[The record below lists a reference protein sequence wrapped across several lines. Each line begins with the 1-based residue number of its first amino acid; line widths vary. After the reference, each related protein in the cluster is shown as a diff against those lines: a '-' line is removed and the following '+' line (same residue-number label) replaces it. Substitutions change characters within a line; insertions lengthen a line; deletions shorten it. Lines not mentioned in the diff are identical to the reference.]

1 MLTTHFSRLTKKIYS
16 ICGTLFQQLKAL
28 FTFIQAYMTII
39 YRYTPILLLLLFSF
53 TGKTQTRLIDS
64 LKQYIF
70 QAKNDEQKIEAIY
83 ALCNE
88 YRSINRDTLDYYTFL
103 ARELAANTN
112 NERLKQMAE
121 LAVACDYA
129 RWGWLDST
137 IYTADPV
144 IAANKVTNPQQK
156 DIYFKASRLKAMTY
170 AGRSRFQDAL
180 TILYK
185 IVSEAETY
193 KDSLTLGENLNSI
206 GSIALARGN
215 SRDALTWLSRA
226 LTACSNDERFDGIRA
241 GVFINMADACLQS
254 GKTDAAVQY
263 SEKGVALFKQVENL
277 SSLALALQKQSSVFI
292 AAGRLDEA
300 EQSLK
305 EMIALRKETGDGNLY
320 ADDNTS
326 LAEFYVQ
333 TNQVKKAIQF
343 CKDALLVGDVH
354 APLPGDEQSYAN
366 AITIRLGYYQ
376 VLARCYKMM
385 EGNAEYQQML
395 EQIIIAKDSL
405 YQYNS
410 AQAIAELQTQ
420 YEVQKKENTIIQQK
434 LDITQKNNRFYAL
447 LGIAFF
453 ALVIV
458 GIMFTGYRKR
468 QKIKL
473 NVILEKEKSLAAQ
486 SIAKAE
492 ENERKRIA
500 ADLHDNLGAYAASI
514 VSNLDFI
521 EPIAGNSPGS
531 VAVQE
536 LRNNS
541 QAIVAQLNDTIWAL
555 KKDALSLTAISD
567 RIKIFIQR
575 IQNSYPTV
583 SMNVSEQIDDD
594 RMLSP
599 SHAFHLFRIVQEAI
613 NNALKH
619 SKGTKVDVIIA
630 SMASDWKIII
640 SDDGAGLTQR
650 SKDGNGLINM
660 KERARET
667 GWDIEWLFKPGK
679 GTSVI
684 ISSTTN

>member
-1 MLTTHFSRLTKKIYS
+1 
-16 ICGTLFQQLKAL
+16 
-28 FTFIQAYMTII
+28 MTII

-83 ALCNE
+83 TLCNE
-88 YRSINRDTLDYYTFL
+88 YRSINRDTLDHYTFL
-103 ARELAANTN
+103 ARELAVNTRSV
-112 NERLKQMAE
+112 RLEQMAE
-121 LAVACDYA
+121 FAVACDYA
-129 RWGWLDST
+129 RWGWADSAIFT
-137 IYTADPV
+137 VDPL
-144 IAANKVTNPQQK
+144 IAANKVTNPQQR

-170 AGRSRFQDAL
+170 AGRSRYQDAL

-185 IVSEAETY
+185 IVSEAEAY
-193 KDSLTLGENLNSI
+193 KDSITLGENLNSI
-206 GSIALARGN
+206 GSVALARGN

-226 LTACSNDERFDGIRA
+226 LTACGNDKRFDGIRA
-241 GVFINMADACLQS
+241 GIFINMADAYLQS

-305 EMIALRKETGDGNLY
+305 EMIALRKEAGDGNLY
-320 ADDNTS
+320 ADDNIS
-326 LAEFYVQ
+326 LAEFYLQ

-366 AITIRLGYYQ
+366 TITIRLGYYQ
-376 VLARCYKMM
+376 VLARCYKI
-385 EGNAEYQQML
+385 AEDDAAYQQML
-395 EQIIIAKDSL
+395 EHIIIAKDSL
-405 YQYNS
+405 YKYNS

-434 LDITQKNNRFYAL
+434 LDITNKNNRFYAL

-453 ALVIV
+453 ALVIAW
-458 GIMFTGYRKR
+458 IMFTGYRKR
-468 QKIKL
+468 EKIRL
-473 NVILEKEKSLAAQ
+473 NAMLEKEKSLVAQ
-486 SIAKAE
+486 SIAQAE

-521 EPIAGNSPGS
+521 EPIAGNTSGNI
-531 VAVQE
+531 AVQE

-575 IQNSYPTV
+575 MQNSYPAIA
-583 SMNVSEQIDDD
+583 MNVTENIDDD
-594 RMLSP
+594 RMQSP

-619 SKGTKVDVIIA
+619 SKGTKVD
-630 SMASDWKIII
+630 III
-640 SDDGAGLTQR
+640 ESTASHCKITIADNGAGIMQR

-660 KERARET
+660 KERAKET
-667 GWDIEWLFKPGK
+667 GWSIEWLSEPGK
-679 GTSVI
+679 GTSVV

>member
-1 MLTTHFSRLTKKIYS
+1 
-16 ICGTLFQQLKAL
+16 
-28 FTFIQAYMTII
+28 MTII
-39 YRYTPILLLLLFSF
+39 YRYTPIPLLLLFSL

-64 LKQYIF
+64 LKQYVF
-70 QAKNDEQKIEAIY
+70 QAKNDQQKIEAIY
-83 ALCNE
+83 MLCNE
-88 YRSINRDTLDYYTFL
+88 YKSITRDTLDHYTFL
-103 ARELAANTN
+103 ARELAANTDN
-112 NERLKQMAE
+112 ARLKQMAE
-121 LAVACDYA
+121 FAVACDYA
-129 RWGWLDST
+129 RWGWADSAIFT
-137 IYTADPV
+137 VDPL
-144 IAANKVTNPQQK
+144 IAANKVTIPEQR

-180 TILYK
+180 TILYR
-185 IVSEAETY
+185 IVSEAEAY
-193 KDSLTLGENLNSI
+193 KDSITLGENLNSI
-206 GSIALARGN
+206 GSVALARSN
-215 SRDALTWLSRA
+215 TRDALTWLSRA
-226 LTACSNDERFDGIRA
+226 LTACGNDKRFDEIRA
-241 GVFINMADACLQS
+241 GIFINMSEAYLQL
-254 GKTDAAVQY
+254 GKTDSAVQY
-263 SEKGVALFKQVENL
+263 SGKGVALFKKVENL

-305 EMIALRKETGDGNLY
+305 EMIALRKEAGDGNLY

-326 LAEFYVQ
+326 LAEFYLQ

-343 CKDALLVGDVH
+343 CKDALLVGDVR

-376 VLARCYKMM
+376 VLARCYKML
-385 EGNAEYQQML
+385 EDNNEYQQML

-405 YQYNS
+405 YKYNS

-434 LDITQKNNRFYAL
+434 LDITNKNNRFYAL

-453 ALVIV
+453 ALVIAWV
-458 GIMFTGYRKR
+458 MFTGYRKR
-468 QKIKL
+468 EKIRL
-473 NVILEKEKSLAAQ
+473 NAMLEKEKSLAAQ
-486 SIAKAE
+486 SIAQAE

-521 EPIAGNSPGS
+521 EPIAGNVSGNI
-531 VAVQE
+531 AVQE

-575 IQNSYPTV
+575 IQNSYPAI
-583 SMNVSEQIDDD
+583 SINVAENIDDD

-619 SKGTKVDVIIA
+619 SKGTKVDIIIESTTA
-630 SMASDWKIII
+630 GWKISIA
-640 SDDGAGLTQR
+640 DNGAGIMQR
-650 SKDGNGLINM
+650 SKDGNGLSNM
-660 KERARET
+660 KGRAKET
-667 GWDIEWLFKPGK
+667 GWDIEWLSEPGR

-684 ISSTTN
+684 ISPTTN

>member
-1 MLTTHFSRLTKKIYS
+1 MTT
-16 ICGTLFQQLKAL
+16 
-28 FTFIQAYMTII
+28 I

-53 TGKTQTRLIDS
+53 AGKTQTRLIDS

-83 ALCNE
+83 TLCSE
-88 YRSINRDTLDYYTFL
+88 YKSINRDTLDYYTFL
-103 ARELAANTN
+103 ARELAANTH

-129 RWGWLDST
+129 RWGWADSAIFT
-137 IYTADPV
+137 VDPL
-144 IAANKVTNPQQK
+144 IAANKVTDPQQR

-170 AGRSRFQDAL
+170 AGRSRYQDAL
-180 TILYK
+180 TILYR
-185 IVSEAETY
+185 IVSEAEAY
-193 KDSLTLGENLNSI
+193 KDSITLGENLNSI
-206 GSIALARGN
+206 GSVALARSN
-215 SRDALTWLSRA
+215 TRDALMWLSRA
-226 LTACSNDERFDGIRA
+226 LAACGNDKRFDGIRA
-241 GVFINMADACLQS
+241 GVFINMAEAYLQS
-254 GKTDAAVQY
+254 GKTDVAVRY
-263 SEKGVALFKQVENL
+263 SEKGVALFKEVENL
-277 SSLALALQKQSSVFI
+277 SSLALALQKQSSVLI
-292 AAGRLDEA
+292 AAGKLDEA

-305 EMIALRKETGDGNLY
+305 EMIALRKEAGDGNLY
-320 ADDNTS
+320 ADDNIS
-326 LAEFYVQ
+326 LAEFYLQ

-343 CKDALLVGDVH
+343 CKNALQVGDVH

-376 VLARCYKMM
+376 VLARCYKML
-385 EGNAEYQQML
+385 EDNSEYQQML

-405 YQYNS
+405 YKYNS

-434 LDITQKNNRFYAL
+434 LDITNKNNRFYAL

-453 ALVIV
+453 ALVIAW
-458 GIMFTGYRKR
+458 IMFTGYRKR
-468 QKIKL
+468 EKIRL
-473 NVILEKEKSLAAQ
+473 NAMLEKEKSLAAQ

-521 EPIAGNSPGS
+521 EPITHHSSGS

-567 RIKIFIQR
+567 RIKTFIQR
-575 IQNSYPTV
+575 IQNSYPAITI
-583 SMNVSEQIDDD
+583 NVMENIDND

-619 SKGTKVDVIIA
+619 SKGTKVDIIIESIA
-630 SMASDWKIII
+630 SNWKITIA
-640 SDDGAGLTQR
+640 DNGAGIMQR
-650 SKDGNGLINM
+650 SKDGNGLVNM
-660 KERARET
+660 KERAQET
-667 GWDIEWLFKPGK
+667 GWSIDWLSEPGK

>member
-1 MLTTHFSRLTKKIYS
+1 
-16 ICGTLFQQLKAL
+16 
-28 FTFIQAYMTII
+28 MTII

-53 TGKTQTRLIDS
+53 DGKTQTRLIDS
-64 LKQYIF
+64 LKQYVF
-70 QAKNDEQKIEAIY
+70 QAKNDQQKIEAIY
-83 ALCNE
+83 MLCNE
-88 YRSINRDTLDYYTFL
+88 YKSITRDTLDHYTFL
-103 ARELAANTN
+103 ARELAANTDN
-112 NERLKQMAE
+112 ARLKQMAE
-121 LAVACDYA
+121 FAVACDYA
-129 RWGWLDST
+129 RWGWADSAIFT
-137 IYTADPV
+137 VDPL
-144 IAANKVTNPQQK
+144 IAANKVTVAEQR

-180 TILYK
+180 TILYR
-185 IVSEAETY
+185 IVSEAEAY
-193 KDSLTLGENLNSI
+193 KDSITLGENLNSI
-206 GSIALARGN
+206 GSVALARN
-215 SRDALTWLSRA
+215 NTRDALTWLSRA
-226 LTACSNDERFDGIRA
+226 LTACGNDKRFDEIRA
-241 GVFINMADACLQS
+241 GIFINMSEAYLQS
-254 GKTDAAVQY
+254 GKTDSAVQY
-263 SEKGVALFKQVENL
+263 SGKGVTLFKKVENL

-305 EMIALRKETGDGNLY
+305 EMIALRKEAGDGNLY

-326 LAEFYVQ
+326 LAEFYLQ

-343 CKDALLVGDVH
+343 CKDALLVGDVR

-376 VLARCYKMM
+376 VLARCYKML
-385 EGNAEYQQML
+385 EDNNEYQQML

-405 YQYNS
+405 YKYNS

-434 LDITQKNNRFYAL
+434 LDITNKNNRFYAL

-453 ALVIV
+453 ALVIAWV
-458 GIMFTGYRKR
+458 MFTGYRKR
-468 QKIKL
+468 EKIRL
-473 NVILEKEKSLAAQ
+473 NAMLEKEKSLAAQ
-486 SIAKAE
+486 SIAQAE

-521 EPIAGNSPGS
+521 EPIAGNVSGNI
-531 VAVQE
+531 AVQE

-575 IQNSYPTV
+575 IQNSYPAIA
-583 SMNVSEQIDDD
+583 MNVAENIDDD

-619 SKGTKVDVIIA
+619 SKGTKVDIIIESTA
-630 SMASDWKIII
+630 SHWKISIA
-640 SDDGAGLTQR
+640 DNGAGIMQR

-660 KERARET
+660 KGRAKET
-667 GWDIEWLFKPGK
+667 GWDIEWLSEPGR

-684 ISSTTN
+684 ISPTTN

>member
-1 MLTTHFSRLTKKIYS
+1 MTT
-16 ICGTLFQQLKAL
+16 
-28 FTFIQAYMTII
+28 I

-53 TGKTQTRLIDS
+53 AGKTQTRLIDS

-83 ALCNE
+83 TLCNE
-88 YRSINRDTLDYYTFL
+88 YKSINRDTLDYYTFL
-103 ARELAANTN
+103 ARELAANTH

-129 RWGWLDST
+129 RWGWADSAIFT
-137 IYTADPV
+137 VDPL
-144 IAANKVTNPQQK
+144 IAANKVTDPQQR

-170 AGRSRFQDAL
+170 AGRSRYQDAL
-180 TILYK
+180 TILYR
-185 IVSEAETY
+185 IVSEAEAY
-193 KDSLTLGENLNSI
+193 KDSITLGENLNSI
-206 GSIALARGN
+206 GSVALARSN
-215 SRDALTWLSRA
+215 TRDALMWLSRA
-226 LTACSNDERFDGIRA
+226 LAACGNDKRFDGIRA
-241 GVFINMADACLQS
+241 GVFINMAEAYLQS
-254 GKTDAAVQY
+254 GKTDVAVRY
-263 SEKGVALFKQVENL
+263 SEKGVALFKEVENL
-277 SSLALALQKQSSVFI
+277 SSLALALQKQSSVLI
-292 AAGRLDEA
+292 AAGKLDEA

-305 EMIALRKETGDGNLY
+305 EMIALRKEAGDGNLY
-320 ADDNTS
+320 ADDNIS
-326 LAEFYVQ
+326 LAEFYLQ

-343 CKDALLVGDVH
+343 CKNALQVGDVH

-376 VLARCYKMM
+376 VLARCYKML
-385 EGNAEYQQML
+385 EDNSEYQQML

-405 YQYNS
+405 YKYNS

-434 LDITQKNNRFYAL
+434 LDITNKNNRFYAL

-453 ALVIV
+453 ALVIAW
-458 GIMFTGYRKR
+458 IMFTGYRKR
-468 QKIKL
+468 EKIRL
-473 NVILEKEKSLAAQ
+473 NAMLEKEKSLVAQ

-521 EPIAGNSPGS
+521 EPITHHSSGS

-567 RIKIFIQR
+567 RIKTFIQR
-575 IQNSYPTV
+575 IQNSYPAITI
-583 SMNVSEQIDDD
+583 NVMENIDND

-619 SKGTKVDVIIA
+619 SKGTKVDIIIESIA
-630 SMASDWKIII
+630 SNWKITIA
-640 SDDGAGLTQR
+640 DNGAGIMQR
-650 SKDGNGLINM
+650 SKDGNGLVNM
-660 KERARET
+660 KERAQET
-667 GWDIEWLFKPGK
+667 GWSIDWLSEPGK

>member
-1 MLTTHFSRLTKKIYS
+1 
-16 ICGTLFQQLKAL
+16 
-28 FTFIQAYMTII
+28 MTII

-53 TGKTQTRLIDS
+53 DGKTQTRLIDS

-70 QAKNDEQKIEAIY
+70 QAKNSEQKIEAIFM
-83 ALCNE
+83 LCNE
-88 YRSINRDTLDYYTFL
+88 YKSITRDTLDHYTFL
-103 ARELAANTN
+103 ARELAANTDN
-112 NERLKQMAE
+112 ARLKQMAE
-121 LAVACDYA
+121 FAVACDYA
-129 RWGWLDST
+129 RWGWADSAIFT
-137 IYTADPV
+137 VDPL
-144 IAANKVTNPQQK
+144 IAANKVTVAEQR

-180 TILYK
+180 TILYR
-185 IVSEAETY
+185 IVSEAEAY
-193 KDSLTLGENLNSI
+193 KDSITLGENLNSI
-206 GSIALARGN
+206 GSVALARN
-215 SRDALTWLSRA
+215 NTRDALTWLSRA
-226 LTACSNDERFDGIRA
+226 LTACGNDKRFDEIRA
-241 GVFINMADACLQS
+241 GIFINMSEAYLQS
-254 GKTDAAVQY
+254 GKTDSAVQY
-263 SEKGVALFKQVENL
+263 SGKGVALFKKVENL

-305 EMIALRKETGDGNLY
+305 EMIALRKEAGDGNLY

-326 LAEFYVQ
+326 LAEFYLQ

-343 CKDALLVGDVH
+343 CKDALLVGDVR

-376 VLARCYKMM
+376 VLARCYKML
-385 EGNAEYQQML
+385 EDNNEYQQML

-405 YQYNS
+405 YKYNS

-434 LDITQKNNRFYAL
+434 LDITNKNNRFYAL

-453 ALVIV
+453 ALVIAWV
-458 GIMFTGYRKR
+458 MFTGYRKR
-468 QKIKL
+468 EKIRL
-473 NVILEKEKSLAAQ
+473 NAMLEKEKSLAAQ
-486 SIAKAE
+486 SIAQAE

-521 EPIAGNSPGS
+521 EPIAGNVSGNI
-531 VAVQE
+531 AVQE

-575 IQNSYPTV
+575 IQNSYPAIA
-583 SMNVSEQIDDD
+583 MNVAENIDDD

-619 SKGTKVDVIIA
+619 SKGTKVDIIIESTA
-630 SMASDWKIII
+630 SHWKISIA
-640 SDDGAGLTQR
+640 DNGAGIMQQ

-660 KERARET
+660 KGRAKET
-667 GWDIEWLFKPGK
+667 GWDIEWLSEPGR

-684 ISSTTN
+684 ISPTTN

>member
-1 MLTTHFSRLTKKIYS
+1 
-16 ICGTLFQQLKAL
+16 
-28 FTFIQAYMTII
+28 MTII
-39 YRYTPILLLLLFSF
+39 YRYTPILLLMLFSF
-53 TGKTQTRLIDS
+53 PGKTQTRLIDS

-137 IYTADPV
+137 IYTVDPV
-144 IAANKVTNPQQK
+144 IAANKVTHPQQR

-185 IVSEAETY
+185 IVGEAETY

-206 GSIALARGN
+206 GSVALARGN

-385 EGNAEYQQML
+385 ENNAEYQQML

-434 LDITQKNNRFYAL
+434 LDITKKNNRFYAL

-453 ALVIV
+453 ALVIAW
-458 GIMFTGYRKR
+458 IMFTGYRKR
-468 QKIKL
+468 EKIRL
-473 NVILEKEKSLAAQ
+473 NAMLEKEKALAAQ
-486 SIAKAE
+486 SVAQAE

-521 EPIAGNSPGS
+521 EPITGNASGS

-583 SMNVSEQIDDD
+583 SVNVMEKIDDD

-599 SHAFHLFRIVQEAI
+599 SYAFHLFRIVQEAI

-619 SKGTKVDVIIA
+619 SKGTKVDIVIETIDSAWKAIIA
-630 SMASDWKIII
+630 DN
-640 SDDGAGLTQR
+640 GAGIMQQ
-650 SKDGNGLINM
+650 SKEGNGLINM
-660 KERARET
+660 KERAKET
-667 GWDIEWLFKPGK
+667 GWDIEWLSKPGK

>member
-1 MLTTHFSRLTKKIYS
+1 
-16 ICGTLFQQLKAL
+16 
-28 FTFIQAYMTII
+28 MTII
-39 YRYTPILLLLLFSF
+39 YRYTPLLLLLLFSF
-53 TGKTQTRLIDS
+53 DGKTQTRLIDS
-64 LKQYIF
+64 LKQNIF
-70 QAKNDEQKIEAIY
+70 RAKNDEQKIEAIY
-83 ALCNE
+83 TLCSE
-88 YRSINRDTLDYYTFL
+88 YRSITRDTLDHYTFL
-103 ARELAANTN
+103 ARKLAANTRSA
-112 NERLKQMAE
+112 RLEQMAE
-121 LAVACDYA
+121 FAVACDYA
-129 RWGWLDST
+129 RWGWADSAIFT
-137 IYTADPV
+137 VDPL
-144 IAANKVTNPQQK
+144 IAANKVTDPQQR

-170 AGRSRFQDAL
+170 AGRSRYQDAL

-185 IVSEAETY
+185 MVSEAEAY
-193 KDSLTLGENLNSI
+193 KDSITLSENLNSI
-206 GSIALARGN
+206 GSVALARGN

-226 LTACSNDERFDGIRA
+226 LAVCGNDKRFDGIRA
-241 GVFINMADACLQS
+241 GVFINMADAYLQS
-254 GKTDAAVQY
+254 GKIDAAVQY

-305 EMIALRKETGDGNLY
+305 EMIALRKEAGDGNLY

-326 LAEFYVQ
+326 LAEFYLQ

-343 CKDALLVGDVH
+343 CKDALLVGDVR

-376 VLARCYKMM
+376 VLARCYKML
-385 EGNAEYQQML
+385 EDNSEYRQML

-405 YQYNS
+405 YKYNS

-434 LDITQKNNRFYAL
+434 LDITNKNNRFYTL

-453 ALVIV
+453 ALVIAW
-458 GIMFTGYRKR
+458 IMFTDYRKR
-468 QKIKL
+468 EKIRL
-473 NVILEKEKSLAAQ
+473 NAMLEKEKSLAAQ
-486 SIAKAE
+486 SIAQAE

-521 EPIAGNSPGS
+521 EPVAGNASGS
-531 VAVQE
+531 IAVQE

-541 QAIVAQLNDTIWAL
+541 QAMVAQLNDTIWAL

-583 SMNVSEQIDDD
+583 SINVTEKIDDD

-613 NNALKH
+613 SNALKH
-619 SKGTKVDVIIA
+619 GKGTKVDIIIESTA
-630 SMASDWKIII
+630 SHWKITIA
-640 SDDGAGLTQR
+640 DNGAGIMQR

-667 GWDIEWLFKPGK
+667 GWNIEWLSEPGK
-679 GTSVI
+679 GTSVV

>member
-1 MLTTHFSRLTKKIYS
+1 MTT
-16 ICGTLFQQLKAL
+16 
-28 FTFIQAYMTII
+28 I

-53 TGKTQTRLIDS
+53 AGKTQTRLIDS

-83 ALCNE
+83 TLCNE
-88 YRSINRDTLDYYTFL
+88 YKSINRDTLDYYTFL
-103 ARELAANTN
+103 ARELAANTH

-129 RWGWLDST
+129 RWGWADSAIFT
-137 IYTADPV
+137 VDPL
-144 IAANKVTNPQQK
+144 IAANKVTDPQQR

-170 AGRSRFQDAL
+170 AGRSRYQDAL
-180 TILYK
+180 TILYR
-185 IVSEAETY
+185 IVSEAEAY
-193 KDSLTLGENLNSI
+193 KDSITLGENLNSI
-206 GSIALARGN
+206 GSVALARSN
-215 SRDALTWLSRA
+215 TRDALMWLSRA
-226 LTACSNDERFDGIRA
+226 LAACGNDKRFDGIRA
-241 GVFINMADACLQS
+241 GVFINMAEAYLQS
-254 GKTDAAVQY
+254 GKTDVAVRY
-263 SEKGVALFKQVENL
+263 SEKGVALFKEVENL
-277 SSLALALQKQSSVFI
+277 SSLALALQKQSSVLI
-292 AAGRLDEA
+292 AAGKLDEA

-305 EMIALRKETGDGNLY
+305 EMIALRKEAGDGNLY
-320 ADDNTS
+320 ADDNIS
-326 LAEFYVQ
+326 LAEFYLQ

-343 CKDALLVGDVH
+343 CKNALQIGDVH

-376 VLARCYKMM
+376 VLARCYKML
-385 EGNAEYQQML
+385 EDNSEYQQML

-405 YQYNS
+405 YKYNS

-434 LDITQKNNRFYAL
+434 LDITNKNNRFYAL

-453 ALVIV
+453 ALVIAW
-458 GIMFTGYRKR
+458 IMFTGYRKR
-468 QKIKL
+468 EKIRL
-473 NVILEKEKSLAAQ
+473 NAMLEKEKSLVAQ

-521 EPIAGNSPGS
+521 EPITHHSSGS

-567 RIKIFIQR
+567 RIKTFIQR
-575 IQNSYPTV
+575 IQNSYPAITI
-583 SMNVSEQIDDD
+583 NVMENIDND

-619 SKGTKVDVIIA
+619 SKGTKVDIIIESIA
-630 SMASDWKIII
+630 SNWKITIA
-640 SDDGAGLTQR
+640 DNGAGIMQR
-650 SKDGNGLINM
+650 SKDGNGLVNM
-660 KERARET
+660 KERAQET
-667 GWDIEWLFKPGK
+667 GWSIDWLSEPGK

>member
-1 MLTTHFSRLTKKIYS
+1 
-16 ICGTLFQQLKAL
+16 
-28 FTFIQAYMTII
+28 MTIV
-39 YRYTPILLLLLFSF
+39 YLYTLIFLLMLFSF

-70 QAKNDEQKIEAIY
+70 QAKNDEQKIEAIF

-88 YRSINRDTLDYYTFL
+88 YRSINRDTLDHYTFL
-103 ARELAANTN
+103 ARELAANTDN
-112 NERLKQMAE
+112 DRLKQMAE

-129 RWGWLDST
+129 RWGWADSAIFT
-137 IYTADPV
+137 VDPLIV
-144 IAANKVTNPQQK
+144 ANKVTNPEQR

-170 AGRSRFQDAL
+170 AGRTRFREAL

-185 IVSEAETY
+185 VVIEAEAY
-193 KDSLTLGENLNSI
+193 KDSLTLSENLNSI
-206 GSIALARGN
+206 GSIALARDN
-215 SRDALTWLSRA
+215 TRDALTWLSRA
-226 LTACSNDERFDGIRA
+226 LTVCGNDTRFDGIRA
-241 GVFINMADACLQS
+241 GIFINMADAYLQS
-254 GKTDAAVQY
+254 GKTDSAIQY
-263 SEKGVALFKQVENL
+263 SEKGVSLFKQVENL
-277 SSLALALQKQSSVFI
+277 SSLALALQKQSAVFI

-300 EQSLK
+300 EQALK
-305 EMIALRKETGDGNLY
+305 EMIVLRKEAGDGNLY
-320 ADDNTS
+320 ADDNIS
-326 LAEFYVQ
+326 LAEFYLQ
-333 TNQVKKAIQF
+333 TGQVKKAVRF
-343 CKDALLVGDVH
+343 CNNALLTGDLH
-354 APLPGDEQSYAN
+354 ALPPGDEQSYTN

-376 VLARCYKMM
+376 VLARCYKIL
-385 EGNAEYQQML
+385 GDNAGYQQML
-395 EQIIIAKDSL
+395 EQIIVAKDSL

-434 LDITQKNNRFYAL
+434 LDITNKNNRFYTL

-453 ALVIV
+453 GLAIAW
-458 GIMFTGYRKR
+458 IMFAGYRKR
-468 QKIKL
+468 EKIRL
-473 NVILEKEKSLAAQ
+473 NAMLEREKSIALQ

-521 EPIAGNSPGS
+521 EPITGNSPGS

-541 QAIVAQLNDTIWAL
+541 HAIVAQLNDTIWAL

-575 IQNSYPTV
+575 IQNSYPAV
-583 SMNVSEQIDDD
+583 AMNVTEKIDDD
-594 RMLSP
+594 SMLTP
-599 SHAFHLFRIVQEAI
+599 SHAFHLFRIAQEAI

-619 SKGTKVDVIIA
+619 SKGTKIDIIIESPA
-630 SMASDWKIII
+630 AGWKITIA
-640 SDDGAGLTQR
+640 DNGAGIMQGA
-650 SKDGNGLINM
+650 KDGNGLINM
-660 KERARET
+660 KERTTEA
-667 GWDIEWLFKPGK
+667 GWSIAWLSGAGE
-679 GTSVI
+679 GTAVI

>member
-1 MLTTHFSRLTKKIYS
+1 
-16 ICGTLFQQLKAL
+16 
-28 FTFIQAYMTII
+28 MTII
-39 YRYTPILLLLLFSF
+39 YRYTPILLLMLFSF
-53 TGKTQTRLIDS
+53 AGKTQTRLIDS

-83 ALCNE
+83 TLCNE

-103 ARELAANTN
+103 ARELAAGTDSA
-112 NERLKQMAE
+112 RLKHMAE
-121 LAVACDYA
+121 FAVACDYA
-129 RWGWLDST
+129 RWGWIDSA
-137 IYTADPV
+137 IYTIDPV
-144 IAANKVTNPQQK
+144 ITANKVAHPEQR

-170 AGRSRFQDAL
+170 AGRTRFQDAL
-180 TILYK
+180 SILYK
-185 IVSEAETY
+185 IVNEAEVY
-193 KDSLTLGENLNSI
+193 KDSLTLSENLNSI
-206 GSIALARGN
+206 GSIALARDN
-215 SRDALTWLSRA
+215 TKDALTWLSRA
-226 LTACSNDERFDGIRA
+226 LTACANDSRFDGIRA
-241 GVFINMADACLQS
+241 GIFINMADACLQS
-254 GKTDAAVQY
+254 GKTDAAIQY
-263 SEKGVALFKQVENL
+263 SKKGITLFKQVENL

-292 AAGRLDEA
+292 AAGKPDEA

-305 EMIALRKETGDGNLY
+305 EMIALRKEAGDGNLY
-320 ADDNTS
+320 ADDNIS
-326 LAEFYVQ
+326 LAEFYLQ

-343 CKDALLVGDVH
+343 CKDALLEGDLH
-354 APLPGDEQSYAN
+354 ALPPGDKQSYTN

-376 VLARCYKMM
+376 VLARCYKIV
-385 EGNAEYQQML
+385 EDNAEYQQML

-453 ALVIV
+453 ALVIAW
-458 GIMFTGYRKR
+458 IMFTGYRKR
-468 QKIKL
+468 EKIRL
-473 NVILEKEKSLAAQ
+473 NAMLEKEKSLAAQ

-531 VAVQE
+531 IAVQE

-575 IQNSYPTV
+575 IQNSYPAV
-583 SMNVSEQIDDD
+583 SINVTEDIDDD

-619 SKGTKVDVIIA
+619 SKGTKTDIVIESTASTCKITIA
-630 SMASDWKIII
+630 DN
-640 SDDGAGLTQR
+640 GAGIMQQ

-660 KERARET
+660 KERAKET
-667 GWDIEWLFKPGK
+667 GWSIEWLSKPGK
-679 GTSVI
+679 GTSVV